1 MTKLTPA
8 QQVALA
14 RCTTDWQSAY
24 DLRATIATLDALV
37 KRGILQRHT
46 DALGAIYDPRTA
58 NYYRL
63 NAAKQPA
70 TTGKELNDGRRRNTL
85 RMVRDE

>member
-14 RCTTDWQSAY
+14 RCTAEWQSAY
-24 DLRATIATLDALV
+24 RLQASIATLDALV

-46 DALGAIYDPRTA
+46 DALGAMFSPRNA
-58 NYYRL
+58 NNYRL
-63 NAAKQPA
+63 AAANEKPA
-70 TTGKELNDGRRRNTL
+70 QGKE
-85 RMVRDE
+85 